1 MTKLQT
7 RVMIFF
13 SLGLLLAL
21 GSCSDSSKREV
32 TRITG
37 ETIRSAC
44 GNWDRCT
51 VKCEKPDPYTGACP
65 AVTTTNGSKDE

>member
-1 MTKLQT
+1 MLMLN
-7 RVMIFF
+7 RGVLMFI
-13 SLGLLLAL
+13 GMALLLAA
-21 GSCSDSSKREV
+21 GACSDSSKREM

-37 ETIRSAC
+37 ETIRNAC

-65 AVTTTNGSKDE
+65 AVTTPDGSKDE